1 MTAPGDSNHSAKTID
16 RLLQRSQVH
25 PEWRAPLAAALTAV
39 DPGYLESLLRDDDWL
54 PGADRLL
61 AAFRRDR
68 AGLEYLLLG
77 ESPYPRRESA
87 NGIAF
92 YDAAVGPL
100 WSEQGLSKAVNRA
113 TSLRNIVKTA
123 ILAESL
129 ATADADGKLTP
140 ARIAAIDK
148 TSLVQTLAELF
159 ANLQA
164 AGFLMF
170 NATPVL
176 HPRRKPAVEARYWHA
191 FLERLLAGIA
201 DDGYPAPTL
210 VLWGKI
216 AKLVAGL
223 PASRHFPRL
232 VCEHPYNLSFIDNAD
247 MRRLFAGLRLLSTR
261 PAHQPA
267 PAGARP
273 G

>member
-1 MTAPGDSNHSAKTID
+1 MQN
-16 RLLQRSQVH
+16 
-25 PEWRAPLAAALTAV
+25 
-39 DPGYLESLLRDDDWL
+39 
-54 PGADRLL
+54 
-61 AAFRRDR
+61 
-68 AGLEYLLLG
+68 
-77 ESPYPRRESA
+77 
-87 NGIAF
+87 
-92 YDAAVGPL
+92 
-100 WSEQGLSKAVNRA
+100 
-113 TSLRNIVKTA
+113 
-123 ILAESL
+123 
-129 ATADADGKLTP
+129 
-140 ARIAAIDK
+140 
-148 TSLVQTLAELF
+148 LAELF

-232 VCEHPYNLSFIDNAD
+232 VCEHPYNLSFIDNPD

>member
-1 MTAPGDSNHSAKTID
+1 MAGHPGVID
-16 RLLQRSQVH
+16 DLLQRSQVH
-25 PEWRAPLAAALTAV
+25 DEWRPLLAAALSAV
-39 DPGYLESLLRDDDWL
+39 EPGYLASLLRDDDWL
-54 PGADRLL
+54 PGPDCLL

-68 AGLEYLLLG
+68 VGVKYLLLG

-100 WSEQGLSKAVNRA
+100 WSEQGLGKAVNRA

-123 ILAESL
+123 ILAEGL
-129 ATADADGKLTP
+129 AVPGADGKLTQ

-148 TSLVQTLAELF
+148 SSLVQTLAELF

-176 HPRRKPAVEARYWHA
+176 HARRKPAVEARYWRG
-191 FLERLLAGIA
+191 FLDCLLDSLA
-201 DDGYPAPTL
+201 DGQTPAPTL
-210 VLWGKI
+210 LLWGKI
-216 AKLVAGL
+216 AKLVEDL
-223 PASRHFPRL
+223 PSSRGFPRL
-232 VCEHPYNLSFIDNAD
+232 VCEHPYNISFIDNPD
-247 MRRLFAGLRLLSTR
+247 MRRLFAGLRLLSTT
-261 PAHQPA
+261 
-267 PAGARP
+267 PAG
-273 G
+273 